1 MDIRSM
7 REHVKD
13 MYPNAS
19 WIQRVNQMPDRQVC
33 AIYHKNLESKKK
45 KEQAPWKNHRCGE
58 CKLHDDVSGICEW
71 NFSTFETKKGVIKQ
85 VNKKCKNGHRA
96 CSDFTPKDVENP
108 EYVQMTIFD
117 FIE

>member
-1 MDIRSM
+1 MDIRYM

-19 WIQRVNQMPDRQVC
+19 WIQRVNQMSKEQVC

-58 CKLHDDVSGICEW
+58 CKLHDDVNGTCEW
-71 NFSTFETKKGVIKQ
+71 NFATFETRKGVIKQ

-96 CSDFTPKDVENP
+96 CSDFTPKDIVKP

-117 FIE
+117 FIK